1 MFCLGAFVLAAV
13 GQEFWRG
20 VRTRRAMTHEAAPI
34 ALFSL
39 VRRNRRRYGG
49 YTVHAGLAV
58 LLIGVA
64 GSSSF
69 QHSRYA
75 TLKPGQSANIDGYT
89 IRYLRPTASA
99 SAQKITFGAM
109 LGVSKGGH
117 HVTTLHTTYG
127 LYPSQDPSLGV
138 VGRFFNSG
146 SDESRIGLDAGL
158 THDIWTVVN
167 VGNDPQPLQGLI
179 AKGDRLFAG
188 ALAAAQKL
196 PPAQQQ
202 RQLNVV
208 FSLRDQLIN
217 ELTQRFVTH
226 PWPVQFLF
234 IVSPLVTWL
243 WLGGIVVAFGGLIA
257 LWPIPVLA
265 RRRVRSA
272 AYSARLAREL
282 A

>member
-1 MFCLGAFVLAAV
+1 
-13 GQEFWRG
+13 
-20 VRTRRAMTHEAAPI
+20 MTHEAAPI
-34 ALFSL
+34 ALVSL

-64 GSSSF
+64 ASSSF

-75 TLKPGQSANIDGYT
+75 TLKPGQTASVDGYN
-89 IRYLRPTASA
+89 IRYVRPTATP
-99 SAQKITFGAM
+99 SAQKIAFGAV
-109 LGVSKGGH
+109 LDVSKGAH
-117 HVTTLHTTYG
+117 HVTTLRTSYG
-127 LYPSQDPSLGV
+127 IYPSQDPSLGV

-167 VGNDPQPLQGLI
+167 AANVPPLQPLI
-179 AKGDRLFAG
+179 AEGDQKFASLMT
-188 ALAAAQKL
+188 AVAKL

-202 RQLNVV
+202 GALNTLYA
-208 FSLRDQLIN
+208 LRDRLVG
-217 ELTQRFVTH
+217 ELAQRFVTH
-226 PWPVQFLF
+226 PWPVTFLL

-243 WLGGIVVAFGGLIA
+243 WFGGIIVAFGGLIA

-272 AYSARLAREL
+272 AYAARLAREL